1 MLLFARRSVTIDG
14 VSATGD
20 TLTLRQLNRA
30 TLARQLLLE
39 RADIPVLA
47 AVERLCGI
55 QAQEARPPFVG
66 LWSRVAKFRAEDL
79 HGLLHKRTVVRAT
92 FLRGT
97 LHVLSAKD
105 YATFRA
111 VLQPV
116 LDEGQRVLGTR
127 AKGLDIDKVLPVAMA
142 LFQEQPR
149 DFNELRALLQAEFPD
164 VNERALGF
172 STRMRL
178 PLVMV
183 PTDARWAFPS
193 VADFTLA
200 EDWLSTSLS
209 EDDTPDELV
218 RRYLAAYGPATAA
231 DVQTWSGLR
240 GVKQVL
246 ARLRPELITVRDEQ
260 GKELFDL
267 PDAPRPDGDVPAPPR
282 FLPEFDNLVLSH
294 AERSRVI
301 ADDHRGHVVTKNLR
315 VRASVFY
322 DGFACGIWDIER
334 KKNSVTLRVTPF
346 RRLPAA
352 AVGALTEEAEATLGF
367 IEPDAPGAGV
377 RFEEPLG

>member
-1 MLLFARRSVTIDG
+1 VLLIAGRSVTIDD

-39 RADIPVLA
+39 RADVPVVA
-47 AVERLCGI
+47 AVEQLCGM

-66 LWSRVAKFRAEDL
+66 LWSRLAQFGSEDL
-79 HGLLHKRTVVRAT
+79 CALLHKRTVVRAT
-92 FLRGT
+92 FLRAT

-105 YATFRA
+105 YATFRP

-116 LDEGQRVLGTR
+116 LSEASRVLGTR
-127 AKGLDIDKVLPVAMA
+127 AKGLDVDQVLPVATA
-142 LFQEQPR
+142 LFQERPR

-164 VNERALGF
+164 VNDRALGY
-172 STRMRL
+172 TARMRL

-183 PTDARWAFPS
+183 PTEDRWAFPS

-200 EDWLSTSLS
+200 DDWLSAPLS
-209 EDDTPDELV
+209 EDEAPDELV
-218 RRYLAAYGPATAA
+218 RRYLAAFGPATAA

-240 GVKQVL
+240 GIKQVL
-246 ARLRPELITVRDEQ
+246 ARLRPELITVLDDQ
-260 GKELFDL
+260 GRELFDL

-282 FLPEFDNLVLSH
+282 FLPEFDNLVLAH
-294 AERSRVI
+294 AQRTRVI
-301 ADDHRGHVVTKNLR
+301 ADEHRGHVVTKNLR
-315 VRASVFY
+315 VRASVFH

-346 RRLPAA
+346 RRLPAT
-352 AVGALTEEAEATLGF
+352 AVRELTEEAEAVLGF
-367 IEPDAPGAGV
+367 VEPDAVNPGV
-377 RFEEPLG
+377 KFEEPLG